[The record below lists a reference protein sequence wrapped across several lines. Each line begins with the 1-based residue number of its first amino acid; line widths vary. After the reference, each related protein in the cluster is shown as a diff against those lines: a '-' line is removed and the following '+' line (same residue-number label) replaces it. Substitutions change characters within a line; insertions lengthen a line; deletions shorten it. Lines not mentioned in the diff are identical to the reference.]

1 VRDRDG
7 NRRTI
12 QPGRAATGGAQQGGT
27 KMTRWLT
34 SKLPSAV
41 LLALLLM
48 IAPVMSG
55 AAMAAEDLEIIQAVL
70 DGVPNVGNNR
80 VVMGE
85 VFARD
90 G

>member
-1 VRDRDG
+1 
-7 NRRTI
+7 
-12 QPGRAATGGAQQGGT
+12 
-27 KMTRWLT
+27 MTRWLT
-34 SKLPSAV
+34 AKLPSAV
-41 LLALLLM
+41 LLALLLL

-55 AAMAAEDLEIIQAVL
+55 AGMAAEPLEIIQAVL
-70 DGVPNVGNNR
+70 DGVPNVDDNR

>member
-1 VRDRDG
+1 M
-7 NRRTI
+7 
-12 QPGRAATGGAQQGGT
+12 TG
-27 KMTRWLT
+27 WLNV
-34 SKLPSAV
+34 KLPSAV

-48 IAPVMSG
+48 IAPVVTG
-55 AAMAAEDLEIIQAVL
+55 AAMAVAELEIIQAVKN
-70 DGVPNVGNNR
+70 GVPNVGDNR

>member
-1 VRDRDG
+1 
-7 NRRTI
+7 
-12 QPGRAATGGAQQGGT
+12 
-27 KMTRWLT
+27 MTRWL
-34 SKLPSAV
+34 SAKLPSAV

-48 IAPVMSG
+48 IAPIIPG
-55 AAMAAEDLEIIQAVL
+55 AVMAAESLEIIQAVL

>member
-1 VRDRDG
+1 
-7 NRRTI
+7 
-12 QPGRAATGGAQQGGT
+12 
-27 KMTRWLT
+27 MTRWLN

-41 LLALLLM
+41 LLAMLLM
-48 IAPVMSG
+48 IAPLIPG
-55 AAMAAEDLEIIQAVL
+55 AVMAAEPLEIFQAVL
-70 DGVPNVGNNR
+70 DDVPNVGNNR